1 MHLRTNRVVV
11 TFTHSDG
18 SFAEASQRAVRVMA
32 EGPHK
37 GQLCI
42 ERRKRLLPI
51 TVTGTNTAS
60 CNLAAAP
67 FAQGYAEAQ
76 AVAPVATLAQL
87 GITREPKAAKEP
99 KAPASAPAAA
109 MAAYVAP
116 KRGKAH
122 KSAKAPEP
130 KAQVAAAEPS
140 LEDAIA
146 AVRAHMAGKPLGEVQ
161 AIMTSLVT
169 VKDAPKGRR
178 R

>member
-1 MHLRTNRVVV
+1 MQLRTNRVVV

-32 EGPHK
+32 EGPNK
-37 GQLCI
+37 GALCV
-42 ERRKRLLPI
+42 ERRGRLLALTI
-51 TVTGTNTAS
+51 TGGNTAS
-60 CNLAAAP
+60 CNLGATP
-67 FAQGYAEAQ
+67 VAQGYAEAQ
-76 AVAPVATLAQL
+76 AIAPVATLAQL

-109 MAAYVAP
+109 MAAYVKAP
-116 KRGKAH
+116 KA
-122 KSAKAPEP
+122 AKTRNPAKPVEQP
-130 KAQVAAAEPS
+130 KAAETS

-146 AVRAHMAGKPLGEVQ
+146 AVRAHMAGKPLPEVQ

-169 VKDAPKGRR
+169 VGDAPKGRKAR